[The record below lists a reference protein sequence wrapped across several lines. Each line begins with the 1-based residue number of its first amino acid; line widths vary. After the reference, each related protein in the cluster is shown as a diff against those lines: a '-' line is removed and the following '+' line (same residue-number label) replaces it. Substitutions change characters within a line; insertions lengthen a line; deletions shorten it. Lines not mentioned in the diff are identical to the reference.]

1 MDNSELDTWFTTRCT
16 SEQTDMKSPVA
27 IIRGLV
33 GEVVNRHRT
42 TNNTLHIFSVD
53 FGSLVNSKLYM
64 NTREAYTRLGY
75 VSVHDKTA
83 AGIG

>member
-1 MDNSELDTWFTTRCT
+1 MTVCIGLGRVTQNGLMDNSELDTWFTTGCT

-42 TNNTLHIFSVD
+42 TNNTLHIFFS
-53 FGSLVNSKLYM
+53 
-64 NTREAYTRLGY
+64 
-75 VSVHDKTA
+75 
-83 AGIG
+83 